1 MIALPRLRLLFL
13 AAVCFCPTEAWNNQP
28 RLSVSR
34 TSPIIC
40 DRKGFFKTLA
50 GATLISTSIVGG
62 VMVESAEAAPFLGT
76 TVDVYAPKPGSL
88 VGKVM
93 IVTGASTG
101 LGLESSK
108 RLAVAGASI
117 VMTARTPEKGED
129 ALKGIQQYLD
139 TKGVQNPEVY
149 YLTLNL
155 DDFDSIKSFAER
167 YTDLLGSKKID
178 VLMNNAGAAA
188 IPNRE
193 ITKDGYEKIFQSNH
207 LGPFAL
213 TAQLFPLLNRGGARV
228 INVSSSAHSFARI
241 IETGKLGLDLKNLNG
256 ELAYDGWSQYCQT
269 KLENILF
276 TEELQKRADAAGCN
290 WLTTTSLHPGAVQTD
305 IWRYTY
311 VGVNRQYDKGNPLQ
325 PMISKIFYQNLKTA
339 EEGANTQVWLASVE
353 EKENSVAKGQYFD
366 EDRRRKLLENFAQDA
381 EKSKLLW
388 EVSEKLSDVKFK
400 VQ

>member
-1 MIALPRLRLLFL
+1 
-13 AAVCFCPTEAWNNQP
+13 
-28 RLSVSR
+28 
-34 TSPIIC
+34 
-40 DRKGFFKTLA
+40 
-50 GATLISTSIVGG
+50 
-62 VMVESAEAAPFLGT
+62 MVESAEAAPFFGT
-76 TVDVYAPKPGSL
+76 TVDVYEPKPGSL
-88 VGKVM
+88 RGKVM

-108 RLAVAGASI
+108 RMAAAGATI
-117 VMTARTPEKGED
+117 VMTARTPEKGGD
-129 ALKGIQQYLD
+129 ALKGVQQYLE
-139 TKGVQNPEVY
+139 TKGVQNPDVY

-155 DDFDSIKSFAER
+155 DDFDSINSFAGR

-213 TAQLFPLLNRGGARV
+213 TAQLFPLLNRDGARV
-228 INVSSSAHSFARI
+228 INVSSIAHSLAVI

-256 ELAYDGWSQYCQT
+256 ELAYDGWAQYGQT

-290 WLTTTSLHPGAVQTD
+290 WLTTTSLHPGIVQTD
-305 IWRYTY
+305 IWRYSY
-311 VGVNRQYDKGNPLQ
+311 FGVNRQYDKGNPLQ
-325 PMISKIFYQNLKTA
+325 ATISKIFYRNLRTI
-339 EEGANTQVWLASVE
+339 EEGANTQVWLASAE
-353 EKENSVAKGQYFD
+353 ENENDVVKGQYFD

-388 EVSEKLSDVKFK
+388 EVSEKLSGVKFK